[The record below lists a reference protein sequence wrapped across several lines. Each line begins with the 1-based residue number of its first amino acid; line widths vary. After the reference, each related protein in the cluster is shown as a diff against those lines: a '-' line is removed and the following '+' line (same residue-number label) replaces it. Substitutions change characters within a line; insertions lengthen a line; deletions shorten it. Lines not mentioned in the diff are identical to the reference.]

1 MFVAVAIPNNPD
13 LDLIKV
19 KQVLLTDS
27 ELGSPKLV
35 AKAYVFIELL
45 N

>member
-1 MFVAVAIPNNPD
+1 MFVGVAIPNNPD

-19 KQVLLTDS
+19 KQVFLKAS

-35 AKAYVFIELL
+35 AKAYIFIELL